1 MNSKHRI
8 LLIDDDQEM
17 YQLLAKPLQPDDLEL
32 VCARDGETGL
42 EIARTTPVQLILLD
56 LGLPADDG
64 FHVLRRIKQDPV
76 LQAIPVIIFTAWN
89 NTDDKVRG
97 FEFGAVDYITKPCD
111 LAEVRARVR
120 AVLRNKLLQDQL
132 TRTNR
137 ELESARS
144 SAEAATRA
152 KSEFL
157 ANMSHEIRTPMNGV
171 IAMTGLLL
179 ETELTP
185 EQRECVETIRGSGDS
200 LLTII
205 NDILDFSKIESGRLE
220 LERHPFE
227 IRNCIEDALD
237 LLAPKAAEKKIDLAY
252 QLEDTIPPTLVGDV
266 TRLRQILVNL
276 VGNAVKFTER
286 GEVVVEARA
295 APQEPHS
302 QPTPNPFV
310 LHFSVRDTGIGIP
323 AERLS
328 RLFRSFTQVDASVT
342 RQYGG
347 TGLGLAISKSLA
359 ELMGGRMWV
368 ESVVGQGSTFHF
380 TLTLQ
385 QTTRDLAPEL
395 AGPQPKLTG
404 LRLLIV
410 DDNPT
415 NRRILTLQ
423 SRKWGM
429 LARDAENADQTLEL
443 LNQGEPFDLAILDMQ
458 MPGMDGLALG
468 AEIRK
473 LRSPSSLPLV
483 LLTSM
488 GILPDTP
495 ESALAPFAACLTKP
509 IRQHQLYDLLLRIAS
524 GSQGKARKLVPSQKL
539 DGSLAKRLPLHLLLA
554 DDNLVNQKV
563 ARRLFE
569 QMGYHIDV
577 AADGFEALD
586 AFQKQSY
593 AIVFMDVQ
601 MPEMDGL
608 EATRQIR
615 LFEQSQH
622 RTPCIIIAMT
632 ASAMLGDRERC
643 LNAGMNDYLAKPVRL
658 EAVQNAIE
666 RWGPLVSRKTESI
679 HLNGPSPEIPPAAPP
694 VAPPPVAPD
703 PTPVAPVD
711 LERFMEMGGTDPVGV
726 KELVDLYLS
735 QTAGQLKDLA
745 VAARAGAAKDLERI
759 AHKAAGAS
767 ATCGMTAIVPIFREL
782 EKIGREGRSDLATH
796 WVAEA
801 ETALGQIIVFLNDNL
816 EIPPLP
822 LQPESRK

>member
-1 MNSKHRI
+1 MNNTPHRI

-17 YQLLAKPLQPDDLEL
+17 YQLLAKPIEQDDLEL
-32 VCARDGETGL
+32 ICARDGDDAL
-42 EIARTTPVQLILLD
+42 RIARSSPVQLILLD
-56 LGLPADDG
+56 LGLPANDG
-64 FHVLRRIKQDPV
+64 FRVLEWLKQDPL
-76 LQAIPVIIFTAWN
+76 LQVIPIIIFTAWN
-89 NTDDKVRG
+89 STDDKVRG
-97 FEFGAVDYITKPCD
+97 FELGAVDYITKPCD

-132 TRTNR
+132 TQTNR
-137 ELESARS
+137 ELETARAA
-144 SAEAATRA
+144 AEAATRA

-179 ETELTP
+179 ETTLTP
-185 EQRECVETIRGSGDS
+185 EQQECVETIRSSGDS

-252 QLEDTIPPTLVGDV
+252 QLEDAVPPKLIGDV

-276 VGNAVKFTER
+276 VGNAVKFTAK
-286 GEVVVEARA
+286 GEVVVESRIA
-295 APQEPHS
+295 QSEPAS
-302 QPTPNPFV
+302 EATDRPVV

-323 AERLS
+323 PERLS
-328 RLFRSFTQVDASVT
+328 RLFRSFSQADASVSRT
-342 RQYGG
+342 YGG

-368 ESVVGQGSTFHF
+368 ESVVGQGSIFHF
-380 TLTLQ
+380 TIALQ
-385 QTTRDLAPEL
+385 QTVEELEPRL
-395 AGPQPKLTG
+395 AGPQPRLSG

-429 LARDAENADQTLEL
+429 LARDAENARQTLEL

-458 MPGMDGLALG
+458 MPEMDGLTLG

-473 LRSPSSLPLV
+473 LRNSDALPLV

-488 GILPDTP
+488 GLLPDTP
-495 ESALAPFAACLTKP
+495 ETALAPFAACLTKP
-509 IRQHQLYDLLLRIAS
+509 IRQHQLHDLLLRIVGGPQNAV
-524 GSQGKARKLVPSQKL
+524 RKLVPSQKL

-554 DDNLVNQKV
+554 DDNIVNQKV

-569 QMGYHIDV
+569 QMGYRLDV
-577 AADGFEALD
+577 AADGFEALQ
-586 AFQKQSY
+586 AVQKQNY
-593 AIVFMDVQ
+593 GIVFMDVQ

-615 LFEQSQH
+615 QFEQTQQ
-622 RTPCIIIAMT
+622 RAPCIIIAMT
-632 ASAMLGDRERC
+632 ASAMIGDRERC
-643 LNAGMNDYLAKPVRL
+643 LAAGMNDYLAKPVRL
-658 EAVQNAIE
+658 EAVQGAIE
-666 RWGPLVSRKTESI
+666 RWGPLITRRTERASRGE
-679 HLNGPSPEIPPAAPP
+679 HLPASSPQPLPSAPS
-694 VAPPPVAPD
+694 ATRD
-703 PTPVAPVD
+703 TPVD
-711 LERFMEMGGTDPVGV
+711 LERFAEMGGTDPAGA
-726 KELVDLYLS
+726 KELVDLYIT
-735 QTAGQLKDLA
+735 QTTGQLKELA
-745 VAARAGAAKDLERI
+745 AAAAAAAAKDLERI

-767 ATCGMTAIVPIFREL
+767 ATCGMTAIVPLLREL
-782 EKIGREGRSDLATH
+782 ERQGREGHLEQAPEL
-796 WVAEA
+796 VAQA
-801 ETALGQIIVFLNDNL
+801 ETALGQIIACL
-816 EIPPLP
+816 EQHLATLAQPPR
-822 LQPESRK
+822 SGSTR